1 MQICKCF
8 LWWLVLGTI
17 QATPQDSDLEA
28 VPRVDAQSTDTFWSD
43 ELGTGTSS
51 WEAFDHDAFVM
62 DIPNGD
68 TFDADSPDEDD
79 SLDDISLDE
88 DAPDEEKLDQETSNE
103 NVIEPD
109 VVSGDS
115 KNYDSFEAIANHE
128 DTLNDGIDMD
138 TFEQEDLETDIMDVT
153 TTTKSWCEAS
163 CTLYAPRMSVVS
175 WIPEEQIINLA
186 NVTVGI
192 ITTLV
197 FLCNDITVATRL
209 QTEYYWDSAPAGMYP
224 PHLTTNDRG
233 NAVAVV
239 PFTDAA
245 ITSVV
250 ELVYPNSHIAYD
262 TIVSWQGIVQD
273 HNDLGDLVCVTATD
287 EPSTIHLTSFDPISR
302 NYYPE
307 PTAARRNRSNVSLGQ
322 GFRPLWVP
330 LDFQPPVS
338 IIEQPIYIQHF
349 PWGITECQKTAVLD
363 PRTSV
368 FYKPRYGF
376 DYKTLSIDLDA
387 SGMVDGNSSAARWRN
402 STGSGALCV
411 DFAQQFA
418 RLCERP
424 EIPSSSDECVHT
436 ITIWNDTIPTSSSIT
451 YGDADRFGPS
461 YRYTPQSVNGF
472 ETVDSTESTV
482 APFLYAEPD
491 WIVDGKGGIVTT
503 PGPQIT
509 PIYRNPD
516 ASEAAAIFAFLRSHT
531 EELRVGSLKPQRTQ
545 PPTKSVEGLAP
556 INSEA
561 VTKYFKEPLG
571 YPAQPPGNGEPSSD
585 RPKGAGLN
593 AVGSAFN
600 RIFFKG
606 TSTDRPHSEIPTVGA
621 DSIGS
626 QKAATT
632 VFSKDAPTLLA
643 AQAVHAAADVPAGVT
658 PTTARDYL
666 YIQVSTTIDGVIT
679 AVGGY
684 VLPITPTVMAG
695 QQITVKSQ
703 AMQLPVL
710 ALLPAFLST
719 TINGFPISTINY
731 IVSGRSIATIGQL
744 ITVNGI
750 PTVLATPDAVFVR
763 LSTTGIDGM
772 STTIPAYILNGSLT
786 ASIGQRVTL
795 SGTPTVL
802 AAPDMVPTYIT
813 ITTSGVEELGLAYI
827 VTGSMTATVGQ
838 IVTVEGSTTVLA
850 EPTGHPSV
858 VEGGAHRNRR
868 ICCNAVPLGIG
879 VAFVLWV

>member
-224 PHLTTNDRG
+224 PHLTTNDHG

-307 PTAARRNRSNVSLGQ
+307 PTVARRNRSNVSLGQ

-368 FYKPRYGF
+368 FHKPRYGF

-387 SGMVDGNSSAARWRN
+387 
-402 STGSGALCV
+402 
-411 DFAQQFA
+411 
-418 RLCERP
+418 
-424 EIPSSSDECVHT
+424 
-436 ITIWNDTIPTSSSIT
+436 
-451 YGDADRFGPS
+451 
-461 YRYTPQSVNGF
+461 SVNGF

-684 VLPITPTVMAG
+684 VLPITSTVMAG

-763 LSTTGIDGM
+763 LPTTGIDGI